1 MHASNIHKRLRGEFE
16 PGTSVMENRELKAKD
31 HGMQIVGC
39 LIYHIVHEVS
49 LNGDDSLENQTIVS
63 LQ

>member
-1 MHASNIHKRLRGEFE
+1 
-16 PGTSVMENRELKAKD
+16 MEKRELKAKD
-31 HGMQIVGC
+31 HGIQIVGC

>member
-16 PGTSVMENRELKAKD
+16 PGTSVMEAKD